1 MIPLKKIIQY
11 IRNKPLDVVLF
22 LIFALAIIK
31 LYSLYFSVNADDGNW
46 EQFKIEQNCKLLKN
60 ERGTKK
66 LSWKCDDGEIY
77 FRWMQ
82 QR

>member
-1 MIPLKKIIQY
+1 MAHIKKIIQY
-11 IRNKPLDVVLF
+11 LRNKPLDCVLI
-22 LIFALAIIK
+22 LIFTLAIVK
-31 LYSLYFSVNADDGNW
+31 LYSLYFSVSVDDGNW
-46 EQFKIEQNCKLLKN
+46 EQFKIEHHCKLLKN

-66 LSWKCDDGEIY
+66 LSWECDDGEVY